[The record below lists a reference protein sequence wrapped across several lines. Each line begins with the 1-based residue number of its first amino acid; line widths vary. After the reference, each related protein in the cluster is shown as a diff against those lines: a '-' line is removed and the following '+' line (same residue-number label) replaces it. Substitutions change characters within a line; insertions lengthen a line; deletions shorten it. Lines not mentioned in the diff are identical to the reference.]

1 MKQLTLTIREIDH
14 LNSIQAKL
22 SEYQPLAIEDQAY
35 LSKFL
40 AQLPATKTL
49 LADNIPTDGAISIQL
64 WDMDNLERSLEK
76 WKKLFDNIPGYDY
89 VGSYLEEGIE
99 MELRKKRV
107 VMLIDF
113 APSYS
118 YNIENNDGYYINL
131 KDDGTAIF
139 QLPTLNDA
147 EQYPEL
153 YNFKG
158 SWKEAY
164 LLLIETLKK
173 GWPMEEFPEE
183 LKPFLKK

>member
-1 MKQLTLTIREIDH
+1 MKYLTVTIRDIDR
-14 LNSIQAKL
+14 LNAIQTKL
-22 SEYQPLAIEDQAY
+22 SESQPLTVEDQIY

-40 AQLPATKTL
+40 TQLPATKTL
-49 LADNIPTDGAISIQL
+49 LVDTIPIDAVISVQL
-64 WDMDNLERSLEK
+64 WDMDYLENSLEY
-76 WKKLFDNIPGYDY
+76 WKELFDNIPGYDY
-89 VGSYLEEGIE
+89 VGSYVEEGIE
-99 MELRKKRV
+99 KELRKRGV
-107 VMLIDF
+107 IMLVDF

-118 YNIENNDGYYINL
+118 YNMANNDGYYINL
-131 KDDGTAIF
+131 KDDGMAVF
-139 QLPTLNDA
+139 QLPTLEDA

-164 LLLIETLKK
+164 LLLVETLKK